1 MSKPFGTYD
10 YIPRVKKVK
19 HVKMFE
25 ADTVLELETSI
36 NDFADQNPTF
46 KILGVRVAFNPLAL
60 APGYFAAVTYL
71 EDAKNGQ
78 MVYDGDDDGSD
89 EERDSD

>member
-10 YIPRVKKVK
+10 YIPRPRKVK

-25 ADTVLELETSI
+25 ADTIADLETAI
-36 NDFADQNPTF
+36 NTFADENLSF
-46 KILGVRVAFNPLAL
+46 KILGVRVAFNPVAL
-60 APGYFAAVTYL
+60 QKMLFATVTYL
-71 EDAKNGQ
+71 EDAKSGTS
-78 MVYDGDDDGSD
+78 YEGDDYGTD